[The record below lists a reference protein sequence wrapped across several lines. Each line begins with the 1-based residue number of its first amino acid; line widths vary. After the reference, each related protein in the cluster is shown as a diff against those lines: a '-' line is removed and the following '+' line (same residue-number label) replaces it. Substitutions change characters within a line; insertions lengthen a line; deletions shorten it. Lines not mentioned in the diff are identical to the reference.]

1 MRQPHEKSAMR
12 VLLLLAILLL
22 AALPL
27 QAQTFLYVSMAP
39 EQKIQIYRLDPN
51 DGKLS
56 AVDTVAVEGTPG
68 SLGVDPQKKLLF
80 ASLRSTSTLAS
91 FGLDQATGKLKLLS
105 TAPLG
110 KDENAAFVGTDRTG
124 RWLLSASYMAGKIV
138 VHRLG
143 DDGAIKSPA
152 VQVVETAKTAHST
165 LIDRG
170 NRFVFVPHVA
180 PNAVYQFRFDPKSG
194 QLTDAGKVAGGAPK
208 AGPRHLAFHPKLDLA
223 FTSDEEGSSITA
235 YRFDKEKGL
244 TAYQTLST
252 LPADFSGKNT
262 TAEVKVHPSGKFVWV
277 SNRGH
282 DSLAGF
288 AIDAKNGALTAL
300 GQTPTEKTPRSFE
313 IDPDGKYLFAAGEGS
328 GKLAVYRI
336 DAQTGKLTPAH
347 TVDVGKSLTW
357 VLAVKQEGKKPAPK
371 KTTFTDAKEAGV
383 DFVLQ
388 GEYAAERAKL
398 GCQVIAL
405 GNGAFQAV
413 VLPGGLP
420 GEGWD
425 GAAKILMD
433 GKLNGARVEFTPT
446 AGKRKYMAGNPL
458 EFSATALFPPKGHK
472 DYTGALTSGTLTL
485 TTDDGRTVALTKVT
499 RQSPTLNAKPLEGA
513 LVLFDGTNASEWK
526 EGKIVDGLLPV
537 EANTKRKFKD
547 FKLHLEFRTP
557 FQPTARDQG
566 RGNSGVYLHGQQEIQ
581 VLDSFG
587 LEGKN
592 NECGGFYGRKEPK
605 VNMCYPPLSWQT
617 YDVLW
622 KTDSTDPKTKK
633 PIAHV
638 TVQHNGVTIH
648 DGLDYPASEGPIHLQ
663 NHGNPV
669 FYRNIWVVELK

>member
-1 MRQPHEKSAMR
+1 MRT
-12 VLLLLAILLL
+12 ILPLVILFL
-22 AALPL
+22 AALPV
-27 QAQTFLYVSMAP
+27 QGQTYLYVSMAP
-39 EQKIQIYRLDPN
+39 EQKIQIYRLESN
-51 DGKLS
+51 DGKLT

-68 SLGVDPQKKLLF
+68 SLGVDPQKKTLF

-91 FGLDQATGKLKLLS
+91 FRIDPATGKLKHVS

-110 KDENAAFVGTDRTG
+110 KDENAAYVGTDRTG
-124 RWLLSASYMAGKIV
+124 KWLLSASYMAGKVV

-143 DDGAIKSPA
+143 NDGAIQSP
-152 VQVVETAKTAHST
+152 VQTVETTKTAHST
-165 LIDRG
+165 ILDPG

-180 PNAVYQFRFDPKSG
+180 ANAVYQFRLDAASG
-194 QLTDAGKVAGGAPK
+194 KLTESGKVAGGAPK
-208 AGPRHLAFHPKLDLA
+208 AGPRHLAFHPKQNLA

-235 YRFDKEKGL
+235 YRFDKEMGL
-244 TAYQTLST
+244 TAQQTLST
-252 LPADFSGKNT
+252 LPVEFSGKNT

-288 AIDAKNGALTAL
+288 AIDAKTGHLTAL

-313 IDPDGKYLFAAGEGS
+313 IDPEGKFLFGAGEGS

-336 DAQTGKLTPAH
+336 DGNSGKLTPVH
-347 TVDVGKSLTW
+347 TVDVGKSLSW
-357 VLAVKQEGKKPAPK
+357 VMAVKQENKPAPK
-371 KTTFTDAKEAGV
+371 KTTFTDAKEAGIEF
-383 DFVLQ
+383 DIQ
-388 GEYAAERAKL
+388 GEYVSDNGNF

-405 GNGAFQAV
+405 GSNAFQAV

-420 GEGWD
+420 GDGWEG
-425 GAAKILMD
+425 AKILMD
-433 GKLNGARVEFTPT
+433 GKLNGERVDFIPT
-446 AGKRKYMAGNPL
+446 AGKRRYMAGNPL
-458 EFSATALFPPKGHK
+458 EFSATAMFPPKGHK
-472 DYTGALTSGTLTL
+472 DYTAVLKSGALTV
-485 TTDDGRTVALTKVT
+485 TTDIGRTMSLKKIT
-499 RQSPTLNAKPLEGA
+499 RTSPTLNAKSPEGA
-513 LVLFDGTNASEWK
+513 IVLFDGTNASEWK
-526 EGKIVDGLLPV
+526 EGKIADGLLPV

-557 FQPTARDQG
+557 FQPAARDQG
-566 RGNSGVYLHGQQEIQ
+566 RGNSGVYLHGQHEIQ

-617 YDVLW
+617 YDVVW
-622 KTDSTDPKTKK
+622 KTESAGDKSKK
-633 PIAHV
+633 PIARV

-648 DGLDYPASEGPIHLQ
+648 DGLDYPVSEGHIHLQ

-669 FYRNIWVVELK
+669 FYRNIWLVEMK